1 MRIHEHLKDN
11 PIAVVDGTS
20 GKPLVVGS
28 SAVASAVAG
37 MIMEKATSS
46 HNDLIILDA
55 EESYYRRALGD
66 V

>member
-37 MIMEKATSS
+37 MIMEQATSS

-55 EESYYRRALGD
+55 EEPYHRRALED